1 MPMDMDM
8 GMAQASLGA
17 LFAMWTAMMAI
28 MMLPGAMPTVLQYV
42 GAMTRTAFAVGYL
55 AAWTGFSACVAALE
69 WWLERSELLSENMV
83 LRSSIAA
90 GIIFVA
96 VGVYQATPWKRH
108 FLLQC
113 RVRPPPQAGI
123 RGAGGMGAGLRYGFA
138 CLGSSAALMALLFVV
153 GVMSWPWILAIA
165 LWVLAEKLLPW
176 GTGMARVGAIGL
188 VGWGGWLLALSQV

>member
-1 MPMDMDM
+1 MPMDT

-17 LFAMWTAMMAI
+17 LFVMWTAMMAI
-28 MMLPGAMPTVLQYV
+28 MMLPGAMPTILQYA
-42 GAMTRTAFAVGYL
+42 GAVNRTAFALGYL
-55 AAWTGFSACVAALE
+55 AVWTAFSACVALLE

-90 GIIFVA
+90 GIIVVA
-96 VGVYQATPWKRH
+96 VGVYQATPWKRQ

-113 RVRPPPQAGI
+113 RVRPAPEARI

-153 GVMSWPWILAIA
+153 GVMSWLWIVAIA
-165 LWVLAEKLLPW
+165 VWVLAEKLLPW
-176 GTGMARVGAIGL
+176 GTRMARIGAIGL
-188 VGWGGWLLALSQV
+188 VGWGGWLLTLSQA